1 MYIYI
6 VYIIQVYHVCIYIHQ
21 NHIHIIYIILCTAI
35 PRRETRRLGLPVAS
49 SFNDS
54 ETATLPS
61 RSWPP
66 CGLAF
71 AWSKSCKVTSW
82 RRFHTIP
89 IIPVIPMAPQRI
101 GHPLDS
107 LKCTSKSS
115 NGFKNGF
122 NQFNLSFIKF
132 HATTMCVCVLT
143 RLKWAAIWDDHHC

>member
-1 MYIYI
+1 MYIYSI
-6 VYIIQVYHVCIYIHQ
+6 HNTSVSCMYIYIHQ

-132 HATTMCVCVLT
+132 HATTMCVCVYKAEMSRHLG
-143 RLKWAAIWDDHHC
+143 